1 MIHRIRKYRLEG
13 FPLENAIDKA
23 IDDCIRDDI
32 LRDILETHRME
43 ARAMQFTEYNEE
55 VHIRNE
61 KEISY
66 NDGYGNGYGNGYDNG
81 MDIMSRLYLK
91 LEELGRLEDYSKAV
105 KDQKFRDKL
114 INELMP
120 ETVRK

>member
-1 MIHRIRKYRLEG
+1 MIHRIRKYRSEG
-13 FPLENAIDKA
+13 FPLDNAIDRA

-43 ARAMQFTEYNEE
+43 ARAMLFTEYNEE

-66 NDGYGNGYGNGYDNG
+66 NDGYGNGYDNG

-120 ETVRK
+120 ESVRK